1 MTAHK
6 TATIT
11 GASRGASEEAMSAF
25 GEVVQVLNQ
34 YLDGLHTSDTAILRR
49 VFHPEAHYYSATNG
63 TLLHLDMDQYFP
75 IVDKRPS
82 PASQGFART
91 ERILGIE
98 FAGPVTAFA
107 KVESSIPPKFF
118 LDFLTLV
125 KLDGRWQI
133 VAKVFEYTLQNPVT
147 V

>member
-1 MTAHK
+1 MTTHQPAISIG
-6 TATIT
+6 TLN
-11 GASRGASEEAMSAF
+11 GVSEEAMSAF
-25 GEVVQVLNQ
+25 EEVVQVLNQ
-34 YLDGLHTSDTAILRR
+34 YLEGLHTSETTILRR

-82 PASQGFART
+82 PASQGHARI

-107 KVESSIPPKFF
+107 KLELSIPPKFF
-118 LDFLTLV
+118 IDFLTLV

-133 VAKVFEYTLQNPVT
+133 VAKVFEYTIQHPAT